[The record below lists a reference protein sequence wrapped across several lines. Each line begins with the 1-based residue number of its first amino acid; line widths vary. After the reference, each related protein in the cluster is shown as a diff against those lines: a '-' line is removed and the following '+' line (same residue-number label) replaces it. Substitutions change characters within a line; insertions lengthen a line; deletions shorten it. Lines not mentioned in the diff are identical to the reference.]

1 MSSHRKTNILFI
13 ILASVVG
20 LCVALGGL
28 FKIIHWPGSNV
39 LIVLGMSSA
48 CYVLIGFVIYLCI
61 LVGKDKLKPAIYKAF
76 GIVALVLF
84 AMAGSMLL
92 VGAMFH
98 IMHWPGGRINM
109 IMGAVFAVP
118 ALVATIIAIA
128 NKNKKKQLNN

>member
-28 FKIIHWPGSNV
+28 FKIMHWPGSNV

-48 CYVLIGFVIYLCI
+48 CYVLIGFVIYRCI
-61 LVGKDKLKPAIYKAF
+61 LLGKDKSKPAIYKAF

-92 VGAMFH
+92 LGELDYL
-98 IMHWPGGRINM
+98 MHWSGGRINM
-109 IMGAVFAVP
+109 IMGAVFALP
-118 ALVATIIAIA
+118 ALVAMIIALA
-128 NKNKKKQLNN
+128 NKNKNKQ

>member
-28 FKIIHWPGSNV
+28 FKIMHWPGSNV

-61 LVGKDKLKPAIYKAF
+61 LLGKDKSKPAIYKAF
-76 GIVALVLF
+76 GIVALVF
-84 AMAGSMLL
+84 FVYAGGMFI
-92 VGAMFH
+92 VGAMFY
-98 IMHWPGGRINM
+98 IMHWSGGQLIM
-109 IMGAVFAVP
+109 IVGAVFAVP
-118 ALVATIIAIA
+118 ALIATIIALA
-128 NKNKKKQLNN
+128 NRNKNKQLNE

>member
-28 FKIIHWPGSNV
+28 FKIMHWPGSNV

-48 CYVLIGFVIYLCI
+48 CYVLIGFVIYRCI
-61 LVGKDKLKPAIYKAF
+61 IVGKDKTKPAIYKAF

-84 AMAGSMLL
+84 AMAGSMIL
-92 VGAMFH
+92 VGAMDY

-109 IMGAVFAVP
+109 IMGAVFALP
-118 ALVATIIAIA
+118 ALVAMIIALA
-128 NKNKKKQLNN
+128 NKNKNKQLNN

>member
-20 LCVALGGL
+20 LCVALGGI
-28 FKIIHWPGSNV
+28 FKIMHWPGSNV

-48 CYVLIGFVIYLCI
+48 CYVLIGFVIYRCI
-61 LVGKDKLKPAIYKAF
+61 IVGKEKTKPVIYKVF

-92 VGAMFH
+92 LGAMEH
-98 IMHWPGGRINM
+98 IMHWPGGRISL
-109 IMGAVFAVP
+109 ITGAVFAVP
-118 ALVATIIAIA
+118 ALVATIIALA
-128 NKNKKKQLNN
+128 NKNKNKQLNN

>member
-20 LCVALGGL
+20 LCIALGGL
-28 FKIIHWPGSNV
+28 FKIMHWPGSNV
-39 LIVLGMSSA
+39 LIVLGITSA
-48 CYVLIGFVIYLCI
+48 IYVFIGFIIYCCI
-61 LVGKDKLKPAIYKAF
+61 LVGKDKTKPVSFKVF
-76 GIVALVLF
+76 SIVALVLF

-92 VGAMFH
+92 LGAMDY

-109 IMGAVFAVP
+109 ITGAVFAVP
-118 ALVATIIAIA
+118 ALVSTIIAIA

>member
-1 MSSHRKTNILFI
+1 MSSHRKTNTLFI

-28 FKIIHWPGSNV
+28 FKIMHWPGSNV

-48 CYVLIGFVIYLCI
+48 CYVLIGFVIYRCI
-61 LVGKDKLKPAIYKAF
+61 LLGKDKSKPAIYKVF

-84 AMAGSMLL
+84 AMAGSMIL
-92 VGAMFH
+92 VGAMFC

-109 IMGAVFAVP
+109 IMGAVFALP

-128 NKNKKKQLNN
+128 NKNKKKQ

>member
-1 MSSHRKTNILFI
+1 MSSHRKTNTLFI

-28 FKIIHWPGSNV
+28 FKIMHWPGSNV

-48 CYVLIGFVIYLCI
+48 CYVLIGFVIYRCI
-61 LVGKDKLKPAIYKAF
+61 LLGKDKSKPAIYKAF

-98 IMHWPGGRINM
+98 IMHWPGGSPII

>member
-28 FKIIHWPGSNV
+28 FKIMHWPGSNV

-48 CYVLIGFVIYLCI
+48 CYVLIGFVIYRCI
-61 LVGKDKLKPAIYKAF
+61 IVGKDKSKPAIYKAF

-84 AMAGSMLL
+84 AMAGSMIL
-92 VGAMFH
+92 VGAMDY

-109 IMGAVFAVP
+109 IMGAVFALP
-118 ALVATIIAIA
+118 ALVAMIIALA
-128 NKNKKKQLNN
+128 NKNKNKQLNN

>member
-20 LCVALGGL
+20 LCVVLGYIFQLNHMSCGD
-28 FKIIHWPGSNV
+28 V
-39 LIVLGMSSA
+39 MIVLGMSSA
-48 CYVLIGFVIYLCI
+48 CYVLIGFVIYRCI

-92 VGAMFH
+92 VGAMFC
-98 IMHWPGGRINM
+98 IMHWPGGSPM
-109 IMGAVFAVP
+109 LTVGAIFAVP
-118 ALVATIIAIA
+118 ALVATIIALA
-128 NKNKKKQLNN
+128 NKNKKKQ

>member
-28 FKIIHWPGSNV
+28 FKIMHWPGSNV

-48 CYVLIGFVIYLCI
+48 CYVLIGFVIYRCI

-92 VGAMFH
+92 VGAMFC

-118 ALVATIIAIA
+118 ALVSTIIAIA
-128 NKNKKKQLNN
+128 NKNKNKQ

>member
-28 FKIIHWPGSNV
+28 FKIMHWPGSNV

-48 CYVLIGFVIYLCI
+48 CYVLIGFVIYRCI
-61 LVGKDKLKPAIYKAF
+61 IVGKDKTKPAIYKAF

-84 AMAGSMLL
+84 AMAGSMIL
-92 VGAMFH
+92 VGAMFC

-109 IMGAVFAVP
+109 IMGAVFALP
-118 ALVATIIAIA
+118 ALVAMIIALA
-128 NKNKKKQLNN
+128 NKNKNKQ

>member
-1 MSSHRKTNILFI
+1 MSSHRKTNKLFI

-28 FKIIHWPGSNV
+28 FKIMHWPGSNV

-48 CYVLIGFVIYLCI
+48 CYVLIGFVIYRCI
-61 LVGKDKLKPAIYKAF
+61 LLGKDKSKPAIYKVF

-92 VGAMFH
+92 VGAMFC

-109 IMGAVFAVP
+109 IMGAVFALP
-118 ALVATIIAIA
+118 ALVATIIARA
-128 NKNKKKQLNN
+128 NNNKNKQ

>member
-28 FKIIHWPGSNV
+28 FKIMHWPGSNA

-48 CYVLIGFVIYLCI
+48 CYVLIGFVIYRCI
-61 LVGKDKLKPAIYKAF
+61 IVGKDKTKPAIYKAF

-84 AMAGSMLL
+84 AMAGSMIL
-92 VGAMFH
+92 VGAMFC

-109 IMGAVFAVP
+109 ITGAVFAVP
-118 ALVATIIAIA
+118 ALVSTIIAIA

>member
-20 LCVALGGL
+20 LCVVLGYIFQLNHMSCGD
-28 FKIIHWPGSNV
+28 V
-39 LIVLGMSSA
+39 MIVLGMTSA
-48 CYVLIGFVIYLCI
+48 IYVLIGFVIYLCI
-61 LVGKDKLKPAIYKAF
+61 LVGKDKLKPVIYKVF

-98 IMHWPGGRINM
+98 IMHWPGSSPM
-109 IMGAVFAVP
+109 LTVGAIFAVP
-118 ALVATIIAIA
+118 ALVATIIALA

>member
-28 FKIIHWPGSNV
+28 FKIMHWPGSNV

-48 CYVLIGFVIYLCI
+48 CYVLIGFVIYRCI
-61 LVGKDKLKPAIYKAF
+61 IVGKDKTKPAIYKAF

-84 AMAGSMLL
+84 AMAGSMIL
-92 VGAMFH
+92 VGAMFC

-109 IMGAVFAVP
+109 IMGAVFALP
-118 ALVATIIAIA
+118 ALVAMIIALA
-128 NKNKKKQLNN
+128 NKNKNKQLNN